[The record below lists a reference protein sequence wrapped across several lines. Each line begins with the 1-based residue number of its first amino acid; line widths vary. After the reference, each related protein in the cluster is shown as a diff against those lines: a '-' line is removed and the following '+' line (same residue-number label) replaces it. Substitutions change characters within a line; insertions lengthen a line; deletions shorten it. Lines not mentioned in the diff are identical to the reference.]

1 MDNFF
6 YIMLLTHNNKVG
18 FGITGNVHSRIFD
31 YIAGS
36 AELQSF
42 KYLFFGPKA
51 DIVELE
57 HNLKREWKRYMW
69 SVFKGNKW
77 TLEILDPVHGLTAED
92 VKIWVEKKIA
102 ELNLP
107 IRVVKDEWL
116 PYQGDR
122 RVNRKFIGLN
132 PNLYLEA

>member
-1 MDNFF
+1 
-6 YIMLLTHNNKVG
+6 MLLTHNNKVG

-57 HNLKREWKRYMW
+57 RNLKREWKRYMW

-92 VKIWVEKKIA
+92 VKIWVEKKIT

-122 RVNRKFIGLN
+122 RVNRKFISLN
-132 PNLYLEA
+132 PDLYLEA